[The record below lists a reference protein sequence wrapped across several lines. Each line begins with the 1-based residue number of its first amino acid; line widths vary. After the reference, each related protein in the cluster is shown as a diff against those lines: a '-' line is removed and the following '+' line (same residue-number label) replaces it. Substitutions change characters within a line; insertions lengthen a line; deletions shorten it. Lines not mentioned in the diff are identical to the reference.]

1 MKKKVLVGLL
11 ISLFTV
17 FFCLSGAYAGKLLC
31 VSHQDIKGETSVS
44 KCLDQGMEFAIMDS
58 SGFVHI
64 LTPREVELTK
74 KLNPKAFA
82 TKAFGLK
89 YYHLAPDVPPMP
101 VSPEVQ

>member
-1 MKKKVLVGLL
+1 MKKKLLMGLVLSV
-11 ISLFTV
+11 FTV
-17 FFCLSGAYAGKLLC
+17 CFCLSGAYADKLLC
-31 VSHQDIKGETSVS
+31 VSNQDIKGETTVS
-44 KCLDQGMEFAIMDS
+44 NCINQGMEFAIMDS

-74 KLNPKAFA
+74 RLNPKAFA

-89 YYHLAPDVPPMP
+89 YYHLAPEVPPMP